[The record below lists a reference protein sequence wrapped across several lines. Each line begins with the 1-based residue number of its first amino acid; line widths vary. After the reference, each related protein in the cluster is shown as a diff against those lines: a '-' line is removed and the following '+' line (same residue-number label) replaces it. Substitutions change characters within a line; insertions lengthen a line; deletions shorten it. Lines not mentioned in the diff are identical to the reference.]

1 MGAVLLS
8 EWPVVR
14 QIRAGDAGGLGAT
27 AASDRTRAL
36 QPRTTTA
43 ERVARAQETASM
55 PSLPGVDATGKTSG
69 KELHGAPG
77 V

>member
-1 MGAVLLS
+1 MARLPVLS

-14 QIRAGDAGGLGAT
+14 QIRARDAGGLGAT
-27 AASDRTRAL
+27 TASDRTRAL

-43 ERVARAQETASM
+43 DRVAETASM
-55 PSLPGVDATGKTSG
+55 PSPPEVDATGKTSG
-69 KELHGAPG
+69 KERHDGSG